1 MAPQSVPRLEPVDR
15 PPLNEGET
23 RSPGGRTLVHCWKF
37 ILLIFLPAFSKRM
50 IAFCQ
55 GNCMLEKEIS
65 RLFGTGSEFQETPDV
80 TVIHLSG
87 KGLMEVR

>member
-1 MAPQSVPRLEPVDR
+1 
-15 PPLNEGET
+15 
-23 RSPGGRTLVHCWKF
+23 
-37 ILLIFLPAFSKRM
+37 
-50 IAFCQ
+50 
-55 GNCMLEKEIS
+55 MLEKEIS